1 MLWGISW
8 LNVQLMVAD
17 AARVKDL
24 DTDNNGE
31 SGSEEAGGGKVE
43 RRELKTKEDIKN
55 YFKSLI

>member
-31 SGSEEAGGGKVE
+31 SGSEAGGGKVE
-43 RRELKTKEDIKN
+43 HRELKTKEDIKN
-55 YFKSLI
+55 YIKGLI